1 MTDLDRR
8 LQEIASQDWERFT
21 NMVGE
26 DAVIGAKICLL
37 RGEHKSYNQIVIRL
51 HITERQAR
59 YGCTKC
65 PTVSVGLNGTQ

>member
-1 MTDLDRR
+1 
-8 LQEIASQDWERFT
+8 
-21 NMVGE
+21 MVGE